1 MVCGYGPVALN
12 FIPSHEA
19 GVPLQAPSEV
29 HLRKLDPLRIKPS
42 SQSKD
47 TSWGYTVRLP
57 NIDPFDG
64 ASIGPQSLATTKRWK
79 NYFQTPK
86 TNNSLVQKIR
96 LGGRK

>member
-1 MVCGYGPVALN
+1 MASGYGRVTLD

-29 HLRKLDPLRIKPS
+29 HLRILDPLRIKPS

-47 TSWGYTVRLP
+47 TSWGNTVRLP

-64 ASIGPQSLATTKRWK
+64 ASIGPQSLAKTRGWQ
-79 NYFQTPK
+79 NNFHIPK
-86 TNNSLVQKIR
+86 TNKKYR
-96 LGGRK
+96 LRG